1 MGLSLCPGL
10 VAQEPPALMHHSSAQ
25 VLQLEV
31 SQRMSSSAVPAFI
44 RAVPITVEQ
53 GFSAGLL

>member
-10 VAQEPPALMHHSSAQ
+10 VVQEPPALMQHSSAQ

-31 SQRMSSSAVPAFI
+31 PQRMSSSAVLTFI
-44 RAVPITVEQ
+44 LAVPITVEQ